1 MEPEAKARIEID
13 KKLQEA
19 GYVVQKMK
27 ALNPNASFGVA
38 VCELQTKSGPVD
50 YLIFIDGKPV
60 GVIEAKEDDKGVGL
74 LSVSEQAKKYIDSGL
89 KHSKTQTSTLRF
101 AYVATGVRTCFCD
114 YGDDERTREVFSFH
128 RPEKLAELIK
138 DTASIRQRMKAFP
151 KLDKLS
157 FRDCQIKA
165 ILNLEKSFSEN
176 RPRALIQMATGAGK
190 TYTAISAVYRL
201 LKFAKVKRVLFLV
214 DTKNLGEQAEQE
226 FRAYK
231 PNDDAR
237 IFTDLYNVRRLNSS
251 NIPNDA
257 NVCIS
262 TIQRMYS
269 ILKGE
274 DLDENNE
281 TVSLYEQVG
290 AILRQKQKDIVY
302 NAKYPIEFFDAIIID
317 ECHRSIYNV
326 WKQVLDYFDAFLI
339 GLTATP
345 NSKTLGFFNE
355 NIVSEYTH
363 EQAVID
369 GVNVG
374 RQGTYIIETQI
385 TANGNTILKQEIEV
399 RERLSRRKRWEQL
412 DEDVDY
418 KPNELDEKVV
428 NKSQIRNI
436 IKAFKDALFT
446 ELFPNRKEVPKT
458 LIFAK
463 TDSHADDI
471 ITIVREEFGEKD
483 EFCRKITYKAED
495 VNDPDTNPKTA
506 LGNFRNSYY
515 PRIAVTVDMIATG
528 TDVKPIECLI
538 FMRDVR
544 SKNYFEQML
553 GRATR
558 TLGADALK
566 QVSPSAVE
574 AKTGFIVVDAVG
586 VTRSQ
591 KTMSRQLERKPSTS
605 LKSLMVSVVL
615 GETDEDTLTTLGN
628 RLLILERILTDKEK
642 KQLAKIEDKP
652 LNKVAANLLNCY
664 DEDVI
669 TDAARSKFEICAGQE
684 PIDEQKQAAQKD
696 LIRTATEPVFKP
708 EFRDFVLNARK
719 AHDQILDPTLD
730 KVISKGFDEDL
741 LENAEKI
748 ISTFRDFIEENK
760 DVITALSIIY
770 NRSYKTRHLTYQ
782 MIEDLYDALSKVPY
796 SLTHEKLW
804 RAYGVKFSDKVKKR
818 TENKLA
824 DIISLVRFELG
835 QTSKLN
841 LFSAE
846 IALNFQKWVFSKQSG
861 SIKFT
866 NEQMDWLHMIRD
878 HIATSVHI
886 EKKDLEL
893 VPFQSKGGLAKY
905 YDLFGNEYLNILE
918 EMNYALAA

>member
-1 MEPEAKARIEID
+1 MSTPEAKSRIIID
-13 KKLQEA
+13 KKLEET
-19 GYVVQKMK
+19 GYVLQDMK
-27 ALNPNASFGVA
+27 TLNPNAALGVA
-38 VCELQTKSGPVD
+38 VREFPTESGPVD

-60 GVIEAKEDDKGVGL
+60 GVIEAKADDKGEVL
-74 LSVSEQAKKYIDSGL
+74 LSVSEQAKRYIESGL
-89 KHSKTQTSTLRF
+89 KYCKTTFSLRF

-114 YGDDERTREVFSFH
+114 YNDDARTREVFSFH
-128 RPEKLAELIK
+128 KPEKLAELLK
-138 DTASIRQRMKAFP
+138 DASSIRKRMKSFP
-151 KLDKLS
+151 ALDES
-157 FRDCQIKA
+157 NFRDCQIKA
-165 ILNLEKSFSEN
+165 ILNLEKSFREN

-201 LKFAKVKRVLFLV
+201 LKYANVKRILFLV

-237 IFTDLYNVRRLNSS
+237 GFTDLYNVRRLNTS
-251 NIPNDA
+251 NIPQDA

-269 ILKGE
+269 ILRGE
-274 DLDENNE
+274 ELDENNE
-281 TVSLYEQVG
+281 TVSLYEQGG
-290 AILRQKQKDIVY
+290 ALSRQKAKEVVY
-302 NAKYPIEFFDAIIID
+302 NEKYPIEFFDIIVID

-345 NSKTLGFFNE
+345 DKRTFGFFNE

-374 RQGTYIIETQI
+374 RQGTYLIETEI
-385 TANGNTILKQEIEV
+385 TSKGNTILKQQIEV
-399 RERLSRRKRWEQL
+399 RERLSRKKRWEQL
-412 DEDVDY
+412 DEDVQYNPSD
-418 KPNELDEKVV
+418 LDEKVV

-436 IKAFKDALFT
+436 IKAYKDALFT
-446 ELFPNRKEVPKT
+446 ELFPHRKEVPKT

-463 TDSHADDI
+463 SDSHADDI
-471 ITIVREEFGEKD
+471 INIVREEFAEKD
-483 EFCRKITYKAED
+483 EFCKKITYSAK
-495 VNDPDTNPKTA
+495 NPQGV
-506 LGNFRNSYY
+506 LSDFRNSYY

-558 TLGADALK
+558 ILGADALQ

-586 VTRSQ
+586 VTKSQ
-591 KTMSRQLERKPSTS
+591 KTTSRQLERKPSAS
-605 LKSLMVSVVL
+605 LKALMMSVVL
-615 GETDEDTLTTLGN
+615 GDADEDTLTTLAN
-628 RLLILERILTDKEK
+628 RLLILERILTDKER
-642 KQLAKIEDKP
+642 KQLAKIEEKP
-652 LNKVAANLLNCY
+652 LKKVAEDLLNVY
-664 DEDVI
+664 DVDVLEEKAREKFHI
-669 TDAARSKFEICAGQE
+669 AEIDAPTDQQMEEVQKELILIATA
-684 PIDEQKQAAQKD
+684 PI
-696 LIRTATEPVFKP
+696 FKP
-708 EFRDFVLNARK
+708 EFRDFVLEARK

-730 KVISKGFDEDL
+730 VVTAKGFEEDL

-748 ISTFRDFIEENK
+748 IATFHDFIEEHKN
-760 DVITALSIIY
+760 DITALSIIY

-782 MIEDLYDALSKVPY
+782 MIEELYYALKQNPY
-796 SLTHEKLW
+796 CLSQEKLW
-804 RAYGVKFSDKVKKR
+804 RAYGVKFGSKVHKR
-818 TENKLA
+818 VESKLA
-824 DIISLVRFELG
+824 DIVSLVRFELG
-835 QTSKLN
+835 HTSELN

-846 IALNFQKWVFSKQSG
+846 VALNFQKWVFTKQSG
-861 SIKFT
+861 SVKFT
-866 NEQMDWLHMIRD
+866 KEQMDWLYMIRD
-878 HIATSVHI
+878 HIATSVYI
-886 EKKDLEL
+886 DKDDLEY
-893 VPFQSKGGLAKY
+893 VPFDAKGGLAKY
-905 YDLFGNEYLNILE
+905 YELFGTEYLNILN

>member
-1 MEPEAKARIEID
+1 MSTPEAKARIIID
-13 KKLQEA
+13 EKLEET
-19 GYVVQKMK
+19 GYVLQDMK
-27 ALNPNASFGVA
+27 TLNPNAALGVA
-38 VCELQTKSGPVD
+38 VREFPTESGPVD
-50 YLIFIDGKPV
+50 YLIFIEGKPV
-60 GVIEAKEDDKGVGL
+60 GVIEAKADDKGEVL
-74 LSVSEQAKKYIDSGL
+74 LSVSEQAKRYIESGL
-89 KHSKTQTSTLRF
+89 KYCKSTFSLRF

-114 YGDDERTREVFSFH
+114 YNDDARTREVFSFH
-128 RPEKLAELIK
+128 KPEKLAELLK
-138 DTASIRQRMKAFP
+138 DASSMRKRMKSFP
-151 KLDKLS
+151 ALDES
-157 FRDCQIKA
+157 NFRDCQIKA
-165 ILNLEKSFSEN
+165 ILNLEKSFREN

-201 LKFAKVKRVLFLV
+201 LKYANVKRILFLV

-237 IFTDLYNVRRLNSS
+237 SFTDLYNVRRLNTS
-251 NIPNDA
+251 NIPQDA

-269 ILKGE
+269 ILRGE
-274 DLDENNE
+274 ELDENNE
-281 TVSLYEQVG
+281 TVSLYEQGG
-290 AILRQKQKDIVY
+290 ALSRQKAKEVVY
-302 NAKYPIEFFDAIIID
+302 NEKYPIEFFDIIVID

-345 NSKTLGFFNE
+345 DKRTFGFFNE

-374 RQGTYIIETQI
+374 RQGTYLIETEI
-385 TANGNTILKQEIEV
+385 TSKGNTILKQQIEV
-399 RERLSRRKRWEQL
+399 RERLSRKKRWEQL
-412 DEDVDY
+412 DEDVQY
-418 KPNELDEKVV
+418 KPSDLDEKVV

-436 IKAFKDALFT
+436 IKAYKDALFT

-463 TDSHADDI
+463 SDSHADDI
-471 ITIVREEFGEKD
+471 INIVREEFAEKD
-483 EFCRKITYKAED
+483 EFCKKITYSAK
-495 VNDPDTNPKTA
+495 NPQGV
-506 LGNFRNSYY
+506 LSDFRNSYY

-558 TLGADALK
+558 TLGADALQ

-586 VTRSQ
+586 VTKSQ
-591 KTMSRQLERKPSTS
+591 KTTSRQLERKPSTS
-605 LKSLMVSVVL
+605 LKALMMSVVL
-615 GETDEDTLTTLGN
+615 GDTDEDTLTTLAN
-628 RLLILERILTDKEK
+628 RLLILERILTDKERN
-642 KQLAKIEDKP
+642 QLAKIEEKP
-652 LNKVAANLLNCY
+652 LKKVAENLLNVY
-664 DEDVI
+664 DVDIIEEKAREKFHIAEIVEP
-669 TDAARSKFEICAGQE
+669 TDQQMEEVQKELILIATA
-684 PIDEQKQAAQKD
+684 PI
-696 LIRTATEPVFKP
+696 FKP
-708 EFRDFVLNARK
+708 EFRDFVLEARK

-730 KVISKGFDEDL
+730 IVTAKGFEEDL

-748 ISTFRDFIEENK
+748 IATFHDFIEEHKN
-760 DVITALSIIY
+760 DITALSIIY

-782 MIEDLYDALSKVPY
+782 MIEELYDALKHNPY
-796 SLTHEKLW
+796 CLSQEKLW
-804 RAYGVKFSDKVKKR
+804 RAYGVKFGSKVHKR
-818 TENKLA
+818 VESKLA
-824 DIISLVRFELG
+824 DIVSLVRFELG
-835 QTSKLN
+835 QTSELN

-846 IALNFQKWVFSKQSG
+846 VALNFQKWVFAKQSG
-861 SIKFT
+861 SVKFT
-866 NEQMDWLHMIRD
+866 KEQMDWLYMIRD
-878 HIATSVHI
+878 HIATSVYI
-886 EKKDLEL
+886 DKDDLEY
-893 VPFQSKGGLAKY
+893 VPFDAKGGLAKY
-905 YDLFGNEYLNILE
+905 FELFGTEYLNILN